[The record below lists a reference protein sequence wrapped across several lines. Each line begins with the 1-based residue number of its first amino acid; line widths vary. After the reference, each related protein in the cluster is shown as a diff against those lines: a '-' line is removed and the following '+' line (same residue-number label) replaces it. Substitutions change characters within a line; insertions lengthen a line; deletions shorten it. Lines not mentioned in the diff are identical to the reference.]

1 MSERLNPKLKQLTN
15 EELFKT
21 LRGGFFGLDDR
32 KDIYENDKNKPEEL
46 EHLVKRV
53 AAIVPKDQGRLTC
66 RGGKWK
72 LENVKS
78 LKTRAV

>member
-1 MSERLNPKLKQLTN
+1 M
-15 EELFKT
+15 
-21 LRGGFFGLDDR
+21 DDR